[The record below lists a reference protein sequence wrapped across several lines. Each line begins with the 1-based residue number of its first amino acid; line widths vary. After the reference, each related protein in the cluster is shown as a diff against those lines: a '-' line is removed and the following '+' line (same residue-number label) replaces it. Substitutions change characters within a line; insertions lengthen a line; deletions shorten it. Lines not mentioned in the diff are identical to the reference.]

1 MGTVY
6 NYFESKQE
14 VLLALTEAY
23 WQNALEEM
31 RIRVTAARFSDQI
44 AQIIL
49 FLRTKMN
56 DCAQVLMRSLHD
68 DAATGRVRMEALR
81 HALKQALVERL
92 NNDEAI
98 REDVWNER
106 LTKEQFANFVLQN
119 LVLLMQQM
127 DESENVFLQVIE
139 RILY

>member
-98 REDVWNER
+98 REDVWNDR